1 VGDIS
6 ILLEIKKSCVLET
19 ESIPFIVTIAN
30 TGKDTLNLHDFR
42 KKNESITLVVEGSSS
57 EHLGTQLSW
66 DERNGE
72 YFRDPR
78 SYTTFELAPGEK
90 KKLEGDVLAWIGVL
104 SPGTYQVYVAY
115 NSGPSTYAES
125 VPVEVTVQP
134 AHAVTYTP
142 ASAPVRPTL
151 ALTRATWQHLSDD
164 GMYELYLV
172 ESSPEYP
179 PNLYR
184 NLRVVGR
191 EEKIQAAVSTSTLES
206 VPSRHVGWIEAGE
219 ALRVVTVEADRS
231 FGEVE
236 EYTLSMD
243 DPVIL
248 RSPLSDGEGNLHL
261 LVADRE
267 RTKIAY
273 MLVQSTGEIK
283 QYPLLD
289 TTIDLDT
296 YALMWG
302 RQGKGFLLWKEEHG
316 RTLSCLHFEIGAT
329 PRDSTGREVLPDVK
343 GRTRRVALY
352 QTYDVDTR
360 TFHEHAYVLSLIDRP
375 RLHWKQWRVSLGEGV
390 VKDSRALTIP
400 NAEAYRPYAMALTDE
415 NEPVYLFVD
424 QNGAVSYYLP
434 SSESLLPLF
443 AEGQDAGGQDR
454 ITAEWE
460 PVLYTTPSLSQ
471 KAGVY
476 VGFIQDER
484 AIRFASISD

>member
-1 VGDIS
+1 MGDIS
-6 ILLEIKKSCVLET
+6 LLLEIEKNCVLET
-19 ESIPFIVTIAN
+19 ESIPFIVTLVN
-30 TGKDTLNLHDFR
+30 TGKDTLDIHDFR
-42 KKNESITLVVEGSSS
+42 KKNESVTLVVEGSSS
-57 EHLGTQLSW
+57 EYLGTQLSW

-72 YFRDPR
+72 HFRDPR
-78 SYTTFELAPGEK
+78 SYTTFELAPGEE
-90 KKLEGDVLAWIGVL
+90 KKLEGDLLAWIGVL

-125 VPVEVTVQP
+125 DPVEVTVQP

-142 ASAPVRPTL
+142 ASAFVRPTL

-164 GMYELYLV
+164 GMYELYLM

-191 EEKIQAAVSTSTLES
+191 EEEIQAAVSTSTLES
-206 VPSRHVGWIEAGE
+206 VPSRHVCWFGAEG
-219 ALRVVTVEADRS
+219 ALGVVTVEADRGV
-231 FGEVE
+231 GEVK
-236 EYTLSMD
+236 EYTLSMA

-248 RSPLSDGEGNLHL
+248 RSPLSDGEGHLHL
-261 LVADRE
+261 VVADQE
-267 RTKIAY
+267 RARIAY
-273 MLVQSTGEIK
+273 ILVQSTGEIK

-289 TTIDLDT
+289 ATIDLDT

-302 RQGKGFLLWKEEHG
+302 RQGKGFLVWKEEHG
-316 RTLSCLHFEIGAT
+316 RTLSYLHFETGAT
-329 PRDSTGREVLPDVK
+329 PRDSAGREVLPDVQ
-343 GRTRRVALY
+343 GRTRGVSLY

-360 TFHEHAYVLSLIDRP
+360 TFHEHAYALSLIDRP
-375 RLHWKQWRVSLGEGV
+375 RLHWEQWIISLGEGV
-390 VKDSRALTIP
+390 IKNSRALTIP
-400 NAEAYRPYAMALTDE
+400 NAEAYRPYATALTDE
-415 NEPVYLFVD
+415 NKPVYLFVD
-424 QNGAVSYYLP
+424 KNRAVSYYLP

-460 PVLYTTPSLSQ
+460 PALYTTPSLSQ
-471 KAGVY
+471 KASVY